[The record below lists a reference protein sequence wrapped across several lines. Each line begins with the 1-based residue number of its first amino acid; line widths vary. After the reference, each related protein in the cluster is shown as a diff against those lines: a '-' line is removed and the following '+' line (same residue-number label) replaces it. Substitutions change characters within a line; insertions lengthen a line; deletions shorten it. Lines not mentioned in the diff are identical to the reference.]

1 MANDITL
8 ANSGEAIK
16 HGTLVIAP
24 SPFTNSFQYQ
34 NVNVYNKPVITDI
47 ENKYDE
53 RFDDITYY
61 TIGSGTFI
69 GA

>member
-1 MANDITL
+1 MSNDITL

-16 HGTLVIAP
+16 HGTLIVAT

-34 NVNVYNKPVITDI
+34 NSNVYNKPVIGDI
-47 ENKYDE
+47 ENKYNN

-61 TIGSGTFI
+61 TIGNATVS
-69 GA
+69 

>member
-1 MANDITL
+1 MSNDIGL
-8 ANSGEAIK
+8 AKSGELIK
-16 HGTLVIAP
+16 HGTLVI
-24 SPFTNSFQYQ
+24 STSSTTNSFQTLD
-34 NVNVYNKPVITDI
+34 NNVYNKPAIADI

-61 TIGSGTFI
+61 TIGTSTLI